1 MFATFFVQEFGLT
14 KFGERLGPT
23 AQFINFQN
31 AMITC
36 YQMVTEVKFRKFC
49 NFFINLNLSFFLFL

>member
-14 KFGERLGPT
+14 KFGARLGPT

-36 YQMVTEVKFRKFC
+36 YQMVTEVSLKFIAH
-49 NFFINLNLSFFLFL
+49 NALG